1 MPPQTWLT
9 VGRRSLSYITN
20 IQYQVTS
27 ISLYNQ
33 NIESIKNFIPYR
45 AIILSS
51 PSNSIHILIAFECVL
66 SVFSTTCTVTFPLQH
81 WKHSRKRQLQDWSLD
96 LDRRAGN
103 EGVFIVLRWK
113 VQGGQE
119 AWGSW
124 GGWGNPPS
132 LALVFQPIKVFTG
145 VLLLKPSLY
154 KGEKKQNIKSMLIKY
169 GTCRTPGREW

>member
-9 VGRRSLSYITN
+9 VGRRSLSYIAN

-27 ISLYNQ
+27 ISLNNQ
-33 NIESIKNFIPYR
+33 NIESIKHFTPYR

-51 PSNSIHILIAFECVL
+51 PSNPIHILIAFECVAVL
-66 SVFSTTCTVTFPLQH
+66 PPSAKRYIAIWRQPNSRDIVFWTFSTTCTVVTLPLQH

-103 EGVFIVLRWK
+103 EGVFIVLWWK

-119 AWGSW
+119 AWGSR

-145 VLLLKPSLY
+145 VLSKA
-154 KGEKKQNIKSMLIKY
+154 LIM
-169 GTCRTPGREW
+169 